1 LEAQRFVDSRDNMEK
16 VALLQFANKKSLPL
30 GSYEQ
35 AAWAFK
41 IALTFN
47 TNKAETHM
55 QIGKIYDEVNDGENA
70 IMYARLAHLLFTK
83 NEKVTKMEESQSFI
97 ESLTI
102 KYKDKAS

>member
-1 LEAQRFVDSRDNMEK
+1 LGAQPFIDSRDDMEK
-16 VALLQFANKKSLPL
+16 LALLQFANKKGLPL

-55 QIGKIYDEVNDGENA
+55 RIGKIYDEVNDGDNA
-70 IMYARLAHLLFTK
+70 IMYARLAHLLFKK
-83 NEKVTKMEESQSFI
+83 NKKDTKMKEAQNFI

-102 KYKDKAS
+102 KYEDKAS